1 MTLLPTPL
9 SKEIKDALNKQQF
22 INECTVEYET
32 TISKHFQH
40 LKDPRKS
47 GMIQHKLMIL
57 LVLLF
62 VLSSVVQMTG
72 LALK

>member
-32 TISKHFQH
+32 TISKHFQ
-40 LKDPRKS
+40 R
-47 GMIQHKLMIL
+47 GKLE
-57 LVLLF
+57 
-62 VLSSVVQMTG
+62 
-72 LALK
+72 

>member
-9 SKEIKDALNKQQF
+9 SKDIKDVLNKQQF

-47 GMIQHKLMIL
+47 GMIRKYSANPLPRLIQY
-57 LVLLF
+57 
-62 VLSSVVQMTG
+62 SYR
-72 LALK
+72 